1 MNTTQIKPDVIQQ
14 KLNAILK
21 LSDWYPAINSFTTS
35 SDFTTIIDKLIEE
48 KDKGYRF
55 APKLKDVFN
64 PFIKCK
70 LDNLKVVI
78 FGQDPYPMLNPVKE
92 AETVADGLAF
102 SCSHTMKEQPS
113 LTKIFDA
120 IQSTVK
126 TDGEYDRN
134 PDLSRWADQG
144 VLLLNTALTTQLNK
158 PGTHYEIWNEFISFV
173 LDYLYWN
180 KPDLVFILMGK
191 VAAEWEDFINDSN
204 SFTILTEHP
213 AAACYKKTDWDS
225 KNCFNRAN
233 KFLVDHNK
241 EPIIW

>member
-1 MNTTQIKPDVIQQ
+1 MNTIQIKPDVIQQ
-14 KLNAILK
+14 KLNTLLK
-21 LSDWYPAINSFTTS
+21 LSDWYPALNSFTTS
-35 SDFTTIIDKLIEE
+35 NDFITIIEKLIEE

-55 APKLKDVFN
+55 VPKLKDVFN

-70 LDNLKVVI
+70 LDNLKVI
-78 FGQDPYPMLNPVKE
+78 IIGQDPYPTLHSKDD
-92 AETVADGLAF
+92 ETIADGLAF
-102 SCSHTMKEQPS
+102 SCSYSKKEQPS

-120 IQSTVK
+120 IQDTVK
-126 TDGEYDRN
+126 MNGEYERN
-134 PDLSRWADQG
+134 PDLSRWAEQG
-144 VLLLNTALTTQLNK
+144 VLLLNTGLTTQLHK
-158 PGTHYEIWNEFISFV
+158 PGTHYEIWSDFISFV
-173 LDYLYWN
+173 LDYIYWN
-180 KPDLVFILMGK
+180 KPDVVFILMGK
-191 VAAEWEDFINDSN
+191 VAHTWEDFINDSN